1 MSYRKALHTVGWMV
15 SFGMASAI
23 AVASSLPAGYH
34 AVSETLTVS
43 GYVHSQ
49 AQVDALKADG
59 VQVVI
64 SLLPDGEQTVLDER
78 AAVEKAGLSYVWIP
92 VASAADLTEANVLAL
107 DRALAEHA
115 DEKVLVHC
123 ASGNR
128 VGALL
133 ALRANWLHGAS
144 AEEAIVIGQEA
155 GMTRLEASVRKL
167 LR

>member
-1 MSYRKALHTVGWMV
+1 MSYRKALHTLGWMV
-15 SFGMASAI
+15 SFGMTSAI

-34 AVSETLTVS
+34 AVSKTLAVS

-49 AQVDALKADG
+49 VQVDALKADG

-78 AAVEKAGLSYVWIP
+78 AAVERTGLSYVSIP

-107 DRALAEHA
+107 DRALAEHS

-144 AEEAIVIGQEA
+144 AEEALAIGQEA
-155 GMTRLEASVRKL
+155 GMTRLEAPVRKL

>member
-1 MSYRKALHTVGWMV
+1 MSYRKALHTIGWMV

-34 AVSETLTVS
+34 AVSETMSVS

-64 SLLPDGEQTVLDER
+64 SLVPDGEQAVLDEST
-78 AAVEKAGLSYVWIP
+78 AVQQAGLSYVSIP
-92 VASAADLTEANVLAL
+92 VASAADLTEANVSAL
-107 DRALAEHA
+107 DQALAKYA

-123 ASGNR
+123 GSGNR

-133 ALRANWLHGAS
+133 ALRANWLHGVS
-144 AEEAIVIGQEA
+144 ADEAITIGREA
-155 GMTRLEASVRKL
+155 GMTRLEAPVRAL